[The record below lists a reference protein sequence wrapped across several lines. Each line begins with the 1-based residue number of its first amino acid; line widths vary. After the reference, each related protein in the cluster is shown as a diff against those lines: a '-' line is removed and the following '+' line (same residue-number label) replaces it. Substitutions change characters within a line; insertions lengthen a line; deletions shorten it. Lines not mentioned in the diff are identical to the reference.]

1 MALSKPEYKH
11 NFQCIAEACL
21 DLIKKPLKDILFS
34 QIKPKELFIKVNSNY
49 YLVNNLCQEQQ
60 NLCYISPPDLPDY
73 SKFDVTL
80 LCTLI
85 RNLCPNLKPRKG
97 WGRKPRESDTEIGHD
112 IVRLRLFRNKT
123 FAHSRSAAIPDDTF
137 EALWDNLKSVLTRL
151 ESHPECGVNYEK
163 EMIEI
168 KRSAFTYSKFETF
181 KTLLQGLMN
190 SYYQAQY
197 GGK

>member
-21 DLIKKPLKDILFS
+21 DLIKKPLIDILFS
-34 QIKPKELFIKVNSNY
+34 QIKPRELFIKVNSNY

-60 NLCYISPPDLPDY
+60 ILCYFPPPVLPDY
-73 SKFDVTL
+73 TNFDVTL

-85 RNLCPNLKPRKG
+85 RNLCRNLKPRKG
-97 WGRKPRESDTEIGHD
+97 WKRKPHQSDTEIGHD
-112 IVRLRLFRNKT
+112 IVRLRLFRNKA
-123 FAHSRSAAIPDDTF
+123 FGHSKSAYIPNDTF
-137 EALWDNLKSVLTRL
+137 EALWNNLKSVLIRL
-151 ESHPECGVNYEK
+151 KSHPECGVNYEQ

-168 KRSAFTYSKFETF
+168 KRSEFTYSKFETF
-181 KTLLQGLMN
+181 KTLLQGLMKK
-190 SYYQAQY
+190 YYQGKY